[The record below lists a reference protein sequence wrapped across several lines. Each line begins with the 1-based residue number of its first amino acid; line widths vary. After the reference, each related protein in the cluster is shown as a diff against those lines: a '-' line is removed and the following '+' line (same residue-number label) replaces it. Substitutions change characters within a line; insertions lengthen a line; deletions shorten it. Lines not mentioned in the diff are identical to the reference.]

1 MIKLITSVLVFIFII
16 NILILPSFIHAQE
29 TPEKVDVYALF
40 WPVVPGTTVADGMF
54 WAKQLKEG
62 FSGMF
67 TFGSVNKAGYEIELS
82 EKRLVEAN
90 KLVEDKDYSNAL
102 KSLKLNKQNRE
113 EAVKLQKKAREEKAD
128 ANELTLK
135 LGKSLEKQQKA
146 LAYLATQFPEDQK
159 GEVDEMVLGLVL
171 QISEAK

>member
-1 MIKLITSVLVFIFII
+1 MKKIVSCLLVFLFVL
-16 NILILPSFIHAQE
+16 NILFTPSAILAQNE
-29 TPEKVDVYALF
+29 NDKVDVYALF
-40 WPVVPGTTVADGMF
+40 WPIVPGTTVADGMF

-62 FSGMF
+62 LSGMF
-67 TFGSVNKAGYEIELS
+67 TFGNLNKAGYEIELS
-82 EKRLVEAN
+82 EKRLVEAT

-102 KSLKLNKQNRE
+102 KSLKLNKSNRE

-135 LGKSLEKQQKA
+135 LGKSLEKQQEA
-146 LAYLATQFPEDQK
+146 LTYLATQFPDDQK
-159 GEVDEMVLGLVL
+159 GDVNEMVLGLVL